1 MPAKSKTTKKT
12 KTKPPTPSDTSA
24 SLTAADKHKGA
35 ILPQHLQSILPMTQT
50 QRDFVTAYDAGQV
63 ACVLHGVAGTGK
75 TFIALYKA
83 FQDVLLK
90 DAARRVIIIR
100 SSVPSRE
107 IGFLPGD
114 AAEKMSAYQRPYMDI
129 CARLFKHPQA
139 FEKLDAQGQLEF
151 WSTSF
156 VRGVTLDD
164 AIIVV
169 DECQNMTDMELN
181 SIMTRVGARSKI
193 LFCGDFRQ
201 TDLHKKSDASG
212 LIEFMQTVMTMPQ
225 FAVFEFHIE
234 DIVRSPLVKSYILAR
249 LAVKDAQDHAVCG
262 G

>member
-12 KTKPPTPSDTSA
+12 KATKSE
-24 SLTAADKHKGA
+24 TAAAAAPSSEKIKGFL
-35 ILPQHLQSILPMTQT
+35 LPQHLQIVTPMTET
-50 QRDFVTAYDAGQV
+50 QRAFVSAYDAGGS
-63 ACVLHGVAGTGK
+63 AFILHGVAGTGK

-83 FQDVLLK
+83 LQDVMLK
-90 DAARRVIIIR
+90 ESARRVILMR

-114 AAEKMSAYQRPYMDI
+114 AAEKMGAYQRPYMDI
-129 CARLFKHPQA
+129 CARLFRHPQA
-139 FEKLDAQGQLEF
+139 YEKLEAQEQLEF

-181 SIMTRVGARSKI
+181 SIMTRVGNRSKI

-212 LIEFMQTVMTMPQ
+212 LMEFMQTVATMPQ
-225 FAVFEFHIE
+225 FNIFEFGTE
-234 DIVRSPLVKSYILAR
+234 DIVRSPLVKAYILAR
-249 LAVKDAQDHAVCG
+249 LAVKDQQQRH
-262 G
+262 